1 MTKARSEPLFSVH
14 CAAYNSEQYVEECV
28 RSVLTQTIDDIEM
41 VVVEDGSSD
50 RTLQRL
56 MALQEEDVRLRVLR
70 HESGVNRG
78 QAMSQ
83 RLAVERS
90 SAPFLARIDSDD
102 RWAPDKLEKQ
112 LPALEAGALLCYG
125 RVRTIDEQGRV
136 RNDRQPRGAAPSEA
150 VPGVTAFE
158 SLLVANYI
166 PALTAVFPREAYER
180 VGGYSLLTW
189 EDWALWARL
198 IALEDPIFI
207 DGVLGDY
214 RLHPAQVT
222 EQVRSARD
230 DIRKEVEV
238 VHSVQT
244 WADLPTHLRP
254 PVDSF
259 QRCYRAMA
267 SLFDDG
273 PPDAGRILQAED
285 AERAALVI
293 GWRLRRGLLSATYGR
308 GRVFRWMRSVI
319 WAGRPFRRNL
329 GAYWNS
335 YLKDRFRWQLRQ
347 GRYGTALTY
356 GIARLILQADLAR
369 LAAGDAL
376 RRRSAEG

>member
-1 MTKARSEPLFSVH
+1 MTKARSKPLFSVH

-50 RTLQRL
+50 GTLQKL
-56 MALQEEDVRLRVLR
+56 MALQEQDVRLRVFR

-78 QAMSQ
+78 QAMSE
-83 RLAVERS
+83 RLAVQRS

-112 LPALEAGALLCYG
+112 LPSLEAGALLCYG
-125 RVRTIDEQGRV
+125 RVRVIDEQGQV
-136 RNDRQPRGAAPSEA
+136 RTDLRRRGVAPQEA

-158 SLLVANYI
+158 SLLVTNYI

-198 IALEDPIFI
+198 IALEDPVFI
-207 DGVLGDY
+207 DDVLGDY

-230 DIRKEVEV
+230 DIRKEAEV
-238 VHSVQT
+238 VDSLLT

-254 PVDSF
+254 AAESF
-259 QRCYRAMA
+259 QRCYRAML
-267 SLFDDG
+267 SLADDG
-273 PPDAGRILQAED
+273 PPDAARVLQAED
-285 AERAALVI
+285 AARAALVF
-293 GWRLRRGLLSATYGR
+293 GWRFPLLSMTYGR
-308 GRVFRWMRSVI
+308 VRVFRWVRRLI
-319 WAGRPFRRNL
+319 AAGGPFRRHI

-335 YLKDRFRWQLRQ
+335 YLKDRVRSQLRQ
-347 GRYGTALTY
+347 RRYDKTLTY
-356 GIARLILQADLAR
+356 AIARLILQADLAR

-376 RRRSAEG
+376 RRRSAVG